1 MDQRRL
7 DSLGFYRFC
16 RGFHRVGFE
25 PISKYSDDSLY
36 DNGACL
42 SADRTRKKKNRS
54 HPLPRAAPGLR
65 GPLLS
70 PVMLLVTS
78 PV

>member
-1 MDQRRL
+1 MDQRRP

-42 SADRTRKKKNRS
+42 SADRTRKKKQI
-54 HPLPRAAPGLR
+54 GLH